1 MPFHHY
7 FVVVYTCHLKKKVEP
22 LQSIIGPH
30 FSQRGR
36 KILVRAKKMLEK
48 AGSVLARNDLEHLWA
63 GRPIFF
69 LKLQASIEIFN
80 DSFDWYFMY

>member
-1 MPFHHY
+1 
-7 FVVVYTCHLKKKVEP
+7 
-22 LQSIIGPH
+22 
-30 FSQRGR
+30 
-36 KILVRAKKMLEK
+36 MLEK

-63 GRPIFF
+63 GPPIFF